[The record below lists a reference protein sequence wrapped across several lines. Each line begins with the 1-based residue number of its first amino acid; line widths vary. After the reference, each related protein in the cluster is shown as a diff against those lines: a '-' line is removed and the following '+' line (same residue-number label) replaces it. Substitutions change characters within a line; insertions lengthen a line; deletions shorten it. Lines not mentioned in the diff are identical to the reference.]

1 MTSPKPAIQIGAGH
15 ASPRPRI
22 GIDLHVVDDLF
33 QGSRTHCLELFSRVI
48 ALTPECDFVVLAGD
62 TEKLLS
68 FSQSFALRHVTLL
81 SMPKKRAA
89 VRLLW
94 QLPQIVRQCGV
105 SLLHT
110 QYIVPPIGFCA
121 TAVTVH
127 DILFES
133 HREYYEAPVILRNR
147 LLVPFSVRR
156 SPLVFTVSEFS
167 RRQICDC
174 YSVPAEKVHTIPNG
188 VDCERFFPGDQG
200 IAALRALGI
209 READYFLT
217 VGRLEPRKNYAAL
230 LRAWAQSRVPRPQLV
245 IVGQRHFRFQEI
257 FDLIR
262 ALRLEP
268 DVLVVEEASDKQ
280 LPAIYRNAKGFVF
293 CSSAEGFGMPLLEA
307 MASGI
312 PVISS
317 ANTAL
322 TEVSADAALRV
333 DPNNP
338 GEIENAIL
346 ALKQQANLRETLI
359 HRGLQRTKEF
369 TWEKPAHTVRG
380 VYLRHFGLLPLDE
393 PVESLGSVPKE
404 PVRRHRLVR

>member
-1 MTSPKPAIQIGAGH
+1 
-15 ASPRPRI
+15 
-22 GIDLHVVDDLF
+22 
-33 QGSRTHCLELFSRVI
+33 
-48 ALTPECDFVVLAGD
+48 
-62 TEKLLS
+62 
-68 FSQSFALRHVTLL
+68 
-81 SMPKKRAA
+81 MP
-89 VRLLW
+89 
-94 QLPQIVRQCGV
+94 
-105 SLLHT
+105 
-110 QYIVPPIGFCA
+110 FCA

-133 HREYYEAPVILRNR
+133 HREYFETPVILRNR

-167 RRQICDC
+167 RRQICDS
-174 YSVPAEKVHTIPNG
+174 YSVPPEKVHTIPNG
-188 VDCERFFPGDQG
+188 VDCERFFPGDAG
-200 IAALRALGI
+200 CATLRALGI
-209 READYFLT
+209 RETDYFLT

-230 LRAWAQSRVPRPQLV
+230 LRAWAQLRVPRPQLV

-268 DVLVVEEASDKQ
+268 DVLVIEEASDKQ

-346 ALKQQANLRETLI
+346 ALSRQANLRETLI
-359 HRGLQRTKEF
+359 HRGLQRAKEF
-369 TWEKPAHTVRG
+369 TWEKPAHTVRS
-380 VYLRHFGLLPLDE
+380 VYLRHFGLLQLND
-393 PVESLGSVPKE
+393 PVESLRSLPEE
-404 PVRRHRLVR
+404 PVRHHRLAR